1 VSVINADGT
10 GQVQLT
16 NNDVPNSHP
25 VWSPDG
31 TKILYSDGTP
41 FFGGDD
47 RLHILNPDGSGDVAL
62 PFGGQSPDWGSALD
76 GDRDLV
82 TDSFDNCP
90 MTANASQAD
99 ADATGWETPATPTE
113 ATTASPTS
121 RTTATVPNANQAD
134 ADGDG
139 LGDSCDTDRDGDG
152 HPNVSDNCPNAAN
165 PDQADWDGDGQ
176 GYASDLDRPP
186 AQQIGIMQR
195 P

>member
-1 VSVINADGT
+1 LGDACDADGD
-10 GQVQLT
+10 
-16 NNDVPNSHP
+16 ND
-25 VWSPDG
+25 G
-31 TKILYSDGTP
+31 ISDV
-41 FFGGDD
+41 
-47 RLHILNPDGSGDVAL
+47 S
-62 PFGGQSPDWGSALD
+62 
-76 GDRDLV
+76 
-82 TDSFDNCP
+82 DNCP
-90 MTANASQAD
+90 
-99 ADATGWETPATPTE
+99 
-113 ATTASPTS
+113 
-121 RTTATVPNANQAD
+121 TVPNAGQAD

>member
-1 VSVINADGT
+1 MGRGSCSSGQDTRSSTGTLTDSEVSVINADGT

-62 PFGGQSPDWGSALD
+62 PFGGQSPDWG
-76 GDRDLV
+76 
-82 TDSFDNCP
+82 F
-90 MTANASQAD
+90 
-99 ADATGWETPATPTE
+99 
-113 ATTASPTS
+113 
-121 RTTATVPNANQAD
+121 
-134 ADGDG
+134 
-139 LGDSCDTDRDGDG
+139 
-152 HPNVSDNCPNAAN
+152 
-165 PDQADWDGDGQ
+165 
-176 GYASDLDRPP
+176 RPRW
-186 AQQIGIMQR
+186 R